1 MLQRISARDGHTM
14 DAWIVRPSAKPR
26 GGLVVAQEMYGITD
40 YIKEVCAYW
49 AGHGYLTI
57 APALFDRRGRGQV
70 FAYDDAGQAAGRAVS
85 VSCDWDE
92 ALDDLDAARAAVNEA
107 GKVGLVGF
115 CWGGTLAWLAACRRQ
130 YDGIVSYYGSN
141 MPDFADEQPHCP
153 IIANI
158 GEKDA
163 TVPAP
168 LVAKFKA
175 AQPNVP
181 VHLYPEAQHGF
192 DNALRPA
199 RYHAKA
205 CRDARATTLA
215 FLRERIG

>member
-1 MLQRISARDGHTM
+1 M
-14 DAWIVRPSAKPR
+14 DAWLVRPAGEPR

-40 YIKEVCAYW
+40 YIREVCAYW
-49 AGHGYLTI
+49 AVHGYVTI

-70 FAYDDAGQAAGRAVS
+70 FAYDDAGQAAGKAVS
-85 VSCDWDE
+85 VTCAWDE
-92 ALDDLDAARAAVNEA
+92 ALDDLDAAKAAVSDA

-115 CWGGTLAWLAACRRQ
+115 CWGGTLAWLAACRRD

-141 MPDFADEQPHCP
+141 MPDFADEQPRCS

-158 GEKDA
+158 GEQDA

-168 LVAKFKA
+168 LIAKFRA
-175 AQPNVP
+175 AQPDVP
-181 VHLYPEAQHGF
+181 VHLYPEAKHGF

-199 RYHAKA
+199 RFHAGA

-215 FLRERIG
+215 YLRERIG